1 MSDSYIK
8 PEDRPQPKKKRII
21 HVNWKWISFGL
32 VGSLFT
38 ISQLGMIGYIATRE
52 ESKLPDLNVPV
63 GPYTSYKV
71 SVSEE
76 GYAISYKANDPK
88 TAYITKDIKEKGGF
102 LGLANNTTKIA
113 EEYFMD
119 GKTNQGGAVSN
130 HRSWLDGRPGLTQ
143 DQSDEI
149 TAARKSEACIKAIG
163 SAEGTGRLVG
173 TSVGAAAAPT
183 LSTIPFV
190 GWVAAGWVAMFGG
203 NQGAEIGGNMAEDMS
218 KDC

>member
-1 MSDSYIK
+1 MI
-8 PEDRPQPKKKRII
+8 
-21 HVNWKWISFGL
+21 KWIGLSLGVL
-32 VGSLFT
+32 VGVSHIAMIGM
-38 ISQLGMIGYIATRE
+38 ISQQNKKESLPVVNIPEGDYGSFRADVTKDGY
-52 ESKLPDLNVPV
+52 K
-63 GPYTSYKV
+63 
-71 SVSEE
+71 
-76 GYAISYKANDPK
+76 ISYKANDPK

-102 LGLANNTTKIA
+102 LGLATNRTQTV

-130 HRSWLDGRPGLTQ
+130 KRSWLAPYQEFTDSNPDISAKDL
-143 DQSDEI
+143 
-149 TAARKSEACIKAIG
+149 ACIKAVG

-203 NQGAEIGGNMAEDMS
+203 EQGAEIGGNMAEDMN
-218 KDC
+218 KNC